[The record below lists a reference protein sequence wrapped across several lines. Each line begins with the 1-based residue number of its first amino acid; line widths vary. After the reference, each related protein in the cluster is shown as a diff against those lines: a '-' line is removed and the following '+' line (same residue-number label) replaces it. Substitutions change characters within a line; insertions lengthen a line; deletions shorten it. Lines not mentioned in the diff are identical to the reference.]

1 MTSYPNKTLVCCGF
15 CGHWCNR
22 DHSEYPLEDTP
33 PEKIC
38 VRLGDRRISMLCS
51 NPSCHGYTIY
61 CLSSSEVERTTEK
74 YKLK

>member
-38 VRLGDRRISMLCS
+38 VRLATEEFLC
-51 NPSCHGYTIY
+51 CALIQVAMAILFIVFH
-61 CLSSSEVERTTEK
+61 LL
-74 YKLK
+74 KLNARQKNIN